1 MKVLIP
7 ESLKCKNTCAAIE
20 KASFT
25 SPLLVLFSL
34 ILNHDLSQLLAI
46 LDNLVEVSDLTDE
59 ERLWVYD
66 KFASKTGKGATRKEA
81 DAPFIHFVSVC
92 LATKGS
98 CSGEN
103 QNALDAAFAS
113 WVDEAIF
120 DQRLGREVRFDCFL
134 GPELEGTATRCP
146 CARAVGE
153 QQILGSRV
161 QGRIPIDPN
170 LVPLPKCI
178 SSTSF
183 TPQKLAHLIMETKEK
198 FPFLSLLTKM
208 TTSCT

>member
-1 MKVLIP
+1 MQEHLCSHREGQLHFP
-7 ESLKCKNTCAAIE
+7 TACTL
-20 KASFT
+20 
-25 SPLLVLFSL
+25 SL
-34 ILNHDLSQLLAI
+34 ILHHDLSLSQLLAI

-66 KFASKTGKGATRKEA
+66 KFASRTGKGATRKEA

-98 CSGEN
+98 CSSEN
-103 QNALDAAFAS
+103 QNALDATLAS
-113 WVDEAIF
+113 WVDKTIF
-120 DQRLGREVRFDCFL
+120 DQRLGREADRLF
-134 GPELEGTATRCP
+134 GPELEGAVTRCH

-178 SSTSF
+178 SPTS
-183 TPQKLAHLIMETKEK
+183 
-198 FPFLSLLTKM
+198 KM
-208 TTSCT
+208 HIT